1 MAKVKIKDLNPARF
15 NACGSF
21 SRYDEYFNLL
31 MNAIKIRHK
40 ITKKE
45 LEFSEETFAKNALLE
60 LGSVGY
66 DKIVNKWYYV
76 YGEGVDQLGNPTK
89 LVFVTANGR
98 TYSRSAYYN
107 KDKDGAYMIKALPIA
122 MTMASLI
129 RYTTDF
135 MDNCDNA
142 IRQNVDACKT
152 PYIVVVRDENLK
164 LSYEQAIRQ
173 KQEGQAVVLVSE
185 ELSEGLKSIP
195 IKVDFLADKF
205 FEVRDKARDTLL
217 NKIGI
222 LTANIDKKERVQS
235 SEVNATLGLASDYIY
250 LLIDTFNK
258 QMETYDIPYEMVFN
272 GAMEEI
278 YLNNDENIND
288 VNVNDAS
295 NNLQERTEA

>member
-31 MNAIKIRHK
+31 MNAIKIVYK
-40 ITKKE
+40 STGKQIDFT
-45 LEFSEETFAKNALLE
+45 EETFTKNALLE

-66 DKIVNKWYYV
+66 DKINKKWYYV
-76 YGEGVDQLGNPTK
+76 YGEGIDQLGNPTR

-98 TYSRSAYYN
+98 TYSRKAYY
-107 KDKDGAYMIKALPIA
+107 DKNEDGAYFIKALPIS
-122 MTMASLI
+122 MTMSSLI
-129 RYTTDF
+129 RYTTSF
-135 MDNCDNA
+135 MENCDNA
-142 IRQNVDACKT
+142 IRQNVEACKT

-164 LSYEQAIRQ
+164 LSYEQAIQQ

-205 FEVRDKARDTLL
+205 MEVRDKERDTLL
-217 NKIGI
+217 NKLGI

-258 QMETYDIPYEMVFN
+258 QMESYDIDYKMEFN

-278 YLNNDENIND
+278 YLNNDENIVD
-288 VNVNDAS
+288 VDVNDA
-295 NNLQERTEA
+295 NNLQERNEA